1 LDGEYIDMAS
11 VAPTAIVDKTAQLG
25 NDVRIGPGCVI
36 EGNVVIGDGCELQN
50 YVIVCRGTRMGSGN
64 RIFSHCVIGGE
75 PQILGV
81 NNPDTQLVIGNNN
94 IFREYVNINR
104 GSPHTSGKTIVG
116 NNNFIMVGCHL
127 GHDCE
132 VEDNVVMVNHCQIG
146 GHNKIERNVW
156 LSAYTGIH
164 QFVTVG
170 RFSYTGGLSGPSS
183 DVPPFMRVASSYP
196 CAIRGLNTIGLRR
209 AGISE
214 ESIDAL
220 DKAYRRLY
228 RRREAGASI
237 VRLVDEMLTEDRL
250 DENVK
255 YLLESLQRSSQ
266 HRMGRYRELFR

>member
-1 LDGEYIDMAS
+1 MA
-11 VAPTAIVDKTAQLG
+11 VIAPTAIVDKTAQLG
-25 NDVRIGPGCVI
+25 SDVRIGHGCVV
-36 EGNVVIGDGCELQN
+36 EGDVVIGDGCELQN
-50 YVIVCRGTRMGSGN
+50 YVIVGRGTKMGSRN

-75 PQILGV
+75 PQILEL
-81 NNPDTQLVIGNNN
+81 NNPETELIIGNDNV
-94 IFREYVNINR
+94 FREYVNISR
-104 GSPHTSGKTIVG
+104 GSPHGGGKTIVG
-116 NNNFIMVGCHL
+116 NNVFLMVACHL

-164 QFVTVG
+164 QFVTIG
-170 RFSYTGGLSGPSS
+170 RFSYTGGLSGPTS

-196 CAIRGLNTIGLRR
+196 CAIRGLNTIGMQR

-214 ESIDAL
+214 ESISAL
-220 DKAYRRLY
+220 KKAYRRLY
-228 RRREAGASI
+228 KRREAGVPMA
-237 VRLVDEMLTEDRL
+237 RLVEEMLAESDL

-255 YLLESLQRSSQ
+255 YLLEFLQRSSQ